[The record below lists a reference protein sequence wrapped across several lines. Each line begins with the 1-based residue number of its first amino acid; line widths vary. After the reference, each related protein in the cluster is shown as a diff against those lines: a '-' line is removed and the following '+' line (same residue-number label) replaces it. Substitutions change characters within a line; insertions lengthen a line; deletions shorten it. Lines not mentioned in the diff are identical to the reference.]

1 LFDYEKDPKTFE
13 IAGVKIGG
21 IPGKIP
27 TVLIP
32 SVFYAKDK
40 LVKDPKKGEFDKVAM
55 EEILSMLANMTE
67 KTGNPTMLDVVAST
81 PNAMMAYLAFLVD
94 ATEFPLIIDGSDSP
108 DVNSAGLNYAKDAG
122 FLDRVIL
129 NSLTPDTKEEFF
141 NFVKESGLEN
151 AMLLAFNTESML
163 SATKRVQV
171 ADELIMKSLDA
182 GITRIMIDTGV
193 LDLPSLGIACKTQ
206 DLLKS
211 KYGYPVGNGAHN
223 AYSTWKG
230 LVQKFGKSAK
240 KPALVGTNLMS
251 VSLGADF
258 VLIGP
263 PKNAPIVYPT
273 VAMID
278 VALSGM
284 LIEDRIRLERPHPRY
299 LIG

>member
-1 LFDYEKDPKTFE
+1 MFDYDTEPKTFE

-21 IPGKIP
+21 IPGKTP

-40 LVKDPKKGEFDKVAM
+40 LVRDPKSGQFDKMAM
-55 EEILSMLANMTE
+55 EENLSMLANMTE
-67 KTGNPTMLDVVAST
+67 KTGNPTMLDVVGST
-81 PNAMMAYLAFLVD
+81 PEAMRSYLEFLVD
-94 ATEFPLIIDGSDSP
+94 ATDFPLIIDGSDSP

-129 NSLTPDTKEEFF
+129 NSLTPDTREDFYEV
-141 NFVKESGLEN
+141 VKDTGLEN
-151 AMLLAFNTESML
+151 AMVLAFNTESML
-163 SATKRVQV
+163 SARKRVEV
-171 ADELIMKSLDA
+171 ADIVIKKVQDI
-182 GITRIMIDTGV
+182 GIKRIMIDTGV
-193 LDLPSLGIACKTQ
+193 LDLPSLGIACKAQ
-206 DLLKS
+206 DLLKN

-223 AYSTWKG
+223 AYSTWNG
-230 LVQKFGKSAK
+230 LVSKFGKPAK

-263 PKNAPIVYPT
+263 SKHAPIVYPT

-284 LIEDRIRLERPHPRY
+284 LIEDRVRLERPHPRY

>member
-1 LFDYEKDPKTFE
+1 LFEYDTEPKTFE

-21 IPGKIP
+21 IPGKTP

-40 LVKDPKKGEFDKVAM
+40 LVMDSKKGKFDIKAM
-55 EEILSMLANMTE
+55 EENLSMLANMTE
-67 KTGNPTMLDVVAST
+67 KTGNPTMLDVVGST
-81 PNAMMAYLAFLVD
+81 PEAMRSYLEFLVD
-94 ATEFPLIIDGSDSP
+94 ATDFPLIIDGSDSP

-129 NSLTPDTKEEFF
+129 NSLTPDTRDDFYEI
-141 NFVKESGLEN
+141 VKDTGLEN
-151 AMLLAFNTESML
+151 AMILAFNTESML
-163 SATKRVQV
+163 SATKRVEV
-171 ADELIMKSLDA
+171 ADAVIKRVRDT
-182 GITRIMIDTGV
+182 GIKRIMIDTGV
-193 LDLPSLGIACKTQ
+193 LDLPSLGIACKAQ
-206 DLLKS
+206 HLLKS

-223 AYSTWKG
+223 AYSTWNG
-230 LVQKFGKSAK
+230 LVAKFGKSAK

-284 LIEDRIRLERPHPRY
+284 LIEDRVRLERPHPRY